1 MNTLIILTLLPI
13 LVILL
18 LLIWKNMTP
27 HICALI
33 GWLLAVIIAFL
44 FFQTSLEV
52 CFRASAAGIISSF
65 PISLMVVVSILQITL
80 MEVTGALKRVSVFL
94 KTLAPTDKAVQIMI
108 INIGV
113 GTLLVSV
120 GATPVS
126 VLPAIMVGLGYSKFI
141 AIALPALG
149 FDALCTFSMLGA
161 PLITYSDFT
170 KVPLVEAAQVFTRYL
185 PVISTLIGFSMLW
198 VVGRK
203 KLMKEGFIPCL
214 LAGLTAGLT
223 AVAVAYIPFFSS
235 GIVLTG
241 VIAGANTILVMLIYL
256 KILGKPII
264 DRSNLTTDEINIE
277 KEVSLIKALSPWII
291 LIASLLIVN
300 FYTPLHTLLFEKLEL
315 PVSMIPGQYIKTR
328 PFWNAYTWVLISTI
342 AAAIILKPNSQEIK
356 NTLWKWTI
364 RAPKPAISTAAFFM
378 LGLLMNN
385 TGLENVQGLW
395 RVVDPN
401 NNMIAVLA
409 DASYKVFGSLYPLIA
424 APLGLFGGFVTGS
437 EASTL
442 AMFAKYN
449 ILTSDMLKLDPL
461 VITAATG
468 IGAGLASV
476 CSPAKLQNAAAIID
490 AFGEENQ
497 VIKSTFKISV
507 LLIAVTAVM
516 CFFMS

>member
-1 MNTLIILTLLPI
+1 MNMLILLTLLPI
-13 LVILL
+13 LVILI
-18 LLIWKNMTP
+18 LLIWKNMSP
-27 HICALI
+27 HFCALI
-33 GWLLAVIIAFL
+33 GWLLAVVIAFL
-44 FFQTSLEV
+44 FFHTSLEI
-52 CFRASAAGIISSF
+52 CFRASAAGIIASF
-65 PISLMVVVSILQITL
+65 PISLMVVVSILQITF
-80 MEVTGALKRVSVFL
+80 MEMTGALKRISVFL
-94 KTLAPTDKAVQIMI
+94 KKIAPTDKAAQIMI
-108 INIGV
+108 INLGV

-170 KVPLVEAAQVFTRYL
+170 KVPLVQAAQVFTRYL
-185 PVISTLIGFSMLW
+185 PVIATLIGFSMLW
-198 VVGRK
+198 IVGRK
-203 KLMKEGFIPCL
+203 NLMKEGFIPCL

-223 AVAVAYIPFFSS
+223 AVAVAYIPLFNS

-264 DRSNLTTDEINIE
+264 DKSHLTRDEISIE
-277 KEVSLIKALSPWII
+277 KEMSLIKALCPWII
-291 LIASLLIVN
+291 LIASLMVVN
-300 FYTPLHTLLFEKLEL
+300 FYSPLYTLLFQELEL
-315 PVSMIPGQYIKTR
+315 PVSMIPGQFIKTR
-328 PFWNAYTWVLISTI
+328 PLWNAYTWVLISTI
-342 AAAIILKPNSQEIK
+342 VSALIIKPKPQEIK
-356 NTLWKWTI
+356 LTLKKWLI
-364 RAPKPAISTAAFFM
+364 RAPKPAISTAGFFM

-385 TGLENVQGLW
+385 TGLENVLGIW
-395 RVVDPN
+395 KVVDPN
-401 NNMIAVLA
+401 HNMIAVLA
-409 DASYKVFGSLYPLIA
+409 DASYRVFGGLYPLIA

-449 ILTSDMLKLDPL
+449 ILTSEMLKIDPL
-461 VITAATG
+461 IVTAATG

-490 AFGEENQ
+490 AFGEENR
-497 VIKSTFKISV
+497 VIKSTYKISV